1 LNRSPARHALQRFC
15 ALAALTLLALGGCSS
30 LPVITPDLA
39 PTDPS
44 AIQFQ
49 AANGRILSPER
60 SKALL
65 AKLASGGDGS
75 DVLAHH
81 LALEQAISDTPLVVG
96 NRVVLLENGPNTY
109 AAMFDAIAGA
119 HDSIDLETYILEDDA
134 VGRRFADTL
143 IAKQSQGVQ
152 VNLIHDSVGTLGT
165 PKEYFKRLSDAGVN
179 VLEFNPVNPLAAKAG
194 WDVNQRDHRKLL
206 VVDGRSAVMGGI
218 NISSVYSSS
227 PRGSSGGT
235 FSGGSRGDG
244 KKNALPWRDTDL
256 LIEGPVVATL
266 QKLFMETWQ
275 SQKGAPLAPRQY
287 FPPLQRAGP
296 EVVRVIGSS
305 PDDPFSQIYVTLIS
319 AINSAEN
326 EILITNAYF
335 VPDPQLQKALIDA
348 VGRGVE
354 VKLIVPSTTD
364 SSLVFHA
371 GRSHYEALL
380 RGGVKIYERRAALL
394 HAKTG
399 VIDGVWATV
408 GSTNLDWRSFLH
420 NQELSAVILGNE
432 FGAKMRAAFDRD
444 LAVSNRITFDAWEH
458 RPLSA
463 RAKEMFARLWEYWL

>member
-1 LNRSPARHALQRFC
+1 
-15 ALAALTLLALGGCSS
+15 
-30 LPVITPDLA
+30 
-39 PTDPS
+39 
-44 AIQFQ
+44 
-49 AANGRILSPER
+49 
-60 SKALL
+60 
-65 AKLASGGDGS
+65 
-75 DVLAHH
+75 
-81 LALEQAISDTPLVVG
+81 
-96 NRVVLLENGPNTY
+96 
-109 AAMFDAIAGA
+109 
-119 HDSIDLETYILEDDA
+119 
-134 VGRRFADTL
+134 
-143 IAKQSQGVQ
+143 
-152 VNLIHDSVGTLGT
+152 
-165 PKEYFKRLSDAGVN
+165 
-179 VLEFNPVNPLAAKAG
+179 
-194 WDVNQRDHRKLL
+194 
-206 VVDGRSAVMGGI
+206 
-218 NISSVYSSS
+218 VYSSS